1 MTASSFTR
9 LFRYVSKAI
18 LILGATYC
26 IGAFWGFWPPYCP
39 YETAQGISLLYLVIA
54 LILLFFNH
62 TRLLW
67 TAMAC
72 SAAISL
78 AVYLSK
84 PDSYR
89 PHSSPPDV
97 PSSLR

>member
-62 TRLLW
+62 TQLLW
-67 TAMAC
+67 TAMMC

-78 AVYLSK
+78 AVFLSA
-84 PDSYR
+84 PVSSR
-89 PHSSPPDV
+89 PHPAPTDV